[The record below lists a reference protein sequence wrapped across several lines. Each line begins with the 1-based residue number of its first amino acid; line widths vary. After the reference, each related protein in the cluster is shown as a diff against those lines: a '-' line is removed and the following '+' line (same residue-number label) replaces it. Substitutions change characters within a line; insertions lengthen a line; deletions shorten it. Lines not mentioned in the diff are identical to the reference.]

1 MAKTFGCLLALAA
14 AIAPFP
20 AVAESRSVSIE
31 GLDLTTA
38 KGQARVERRID
49 QAARMV
55 CGDDTGGRYRLLSNP
70 QTRACIAAAKAGAM
84 RQIARLNGLTI
95 RGG

>member
-1 MAKTFGCLLALAA
+1 MVKTIGCLLALAA
-14 AIAPFP
+14 AVTPYP
-20 AVAESRSVSIE
+20 AVAESRSVSIAD
-31 GLDLTTA
+31 LDLATA
-38 KGQARVERRID
+38 KGQARLERRVD

-70 QTRACIAAAKAGAM
+70 ETRGCIVAAKSRAM
-84 RQIARLNGLTI
+84 MQVARSSGSAI